1 MKLMEALAVARRPL
15 PENASLF
22 EIVNEYERRT
32 IIERLEKCSWSQTE
46 AAESLHVPLSTN
58 FIFVISPATESA
70 WKVIFRNLWWPF
82 FWEVVPL

>member
-1 MKLMEALAVARRPL
+1 MSLAEIAPVRWSFVAPDLLTASITNLPFASTVVCRFFWLPL
-15 PENASLF
+15 LVPP
-22 EIVNEYERRT
+22 
-32 IIERLEKCSWSQTE
+32 
-46 AAESLHVPLSTN
+46 SLHVPLSTN